1 MLSAGRCYPPRVT
14 DIHYV
19 LASIGLTWAALVLA
33 PMLRN
38 REWTLEGM
46 KVGFSNREHLPEPTP
61 LAGRADRAA
70 KNTLENL
77 VLFLGA
83 FAAAHAA
90 GKSAPLGAAIFFWAR
105 LAYWF
110 VYLAGIPYLRTALW
124 VVGLVGIAMVGL
136 AALNG

>member
-1 MLSAGRCYPPRVT
+1 MI

-19 LASIGLTWAALVLA
+19 LASVGLTWATLILA
-33 PMLRN
+33 PTLRN
-38 REWTLEGM
+38 REWTVEGM
-46 KVGFSNREHLPEPTP
+46 RIGFGNREHLPEPTP

-83 FAAAHAA
+83 FAAARAA
-90 GKSAPLGAAIFFWAR
+90 GQSATTGAAIFFWAR
-105 LAYWF
+105 LAYWL

-124 VVGLVGIAMVGL
+124 AAGLVGIVMVGR
-136 AALNG
+136 AALP